1 MSVSG
6 SDVVNTEYKKCPQ
19 YQDAQSDVVDGDKE
33 LSEEFLIELLCES
46 EVSLATYC
54 HILLSAAL

>member
-6 SDVVNTEYKKCPQ
+6 NDVVNTEYKKCPQ
-19 YQDAQSDVVDGDKE
+19 YQDAQSEVVDGDKE

-46 EVSLATYC
+46 EVC
-54 HILLSAAL
+54 FE